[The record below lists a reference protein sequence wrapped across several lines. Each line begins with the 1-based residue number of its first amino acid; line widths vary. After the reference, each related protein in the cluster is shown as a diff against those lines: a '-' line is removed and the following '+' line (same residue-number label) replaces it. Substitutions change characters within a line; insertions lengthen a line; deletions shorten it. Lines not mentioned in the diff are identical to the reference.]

1 MLYKL
6 HPRVL
11 DDLIYIERSL
21 GKLLG
26 TIDLNN
32 ISLEERNFLA
42 DNSKEVDFS
51 NEEEEVKNEEITI
64 QQMKKDKNAHRFHT
78 LST

>member
-11 DDLIYIERSL
+11 DDLIYIERIL

-78 LST
+78 LRT